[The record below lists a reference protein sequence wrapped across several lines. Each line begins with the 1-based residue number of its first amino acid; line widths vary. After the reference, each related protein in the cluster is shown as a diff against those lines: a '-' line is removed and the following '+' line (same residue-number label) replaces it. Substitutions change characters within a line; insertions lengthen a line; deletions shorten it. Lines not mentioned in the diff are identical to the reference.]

1 MASTAEPQS
10 GPILMSVK
18 EVARTL
24 SISPWSVYQLCEQ
37 KKLRSVYFGKR
48 RLVDAESVKAFAGEL
63 PEEKADS

>member
-1 MASTAEPQS
+1 
-10 GPILMSVK
+10 MSVK